1 MSKFHKIAVFV
12 IILELILILF
22 ANAFVYKNIASSSGR
37 MYRVEASRIAS
48 KIKAGESYDIDDYKT
63 IISVHEYDSK
73 AIVNNDYVIIEVN
86 GTLYQFEYETPGN
99 YSSIVYMNIGF
110 GIMLVM
116 SAIIFIY
123 VNNKILKPF
132 NNMSEVSVEL
142 AKGNLS
148 AHVKEDKNKFFGKF
162 LWGIDM
168 LRENLEN
175 NKEKELQLQKEKKTL
190 ILSISHDIKT
200 PLSAIKLYTKA
211 LKNGLYDTKEKQ
223 DEALIGIEKNTQ
235 DIEKYVSEI
244 VAASKEDFLNL
255 EVNMSEFYL
264 SDVVD
269 KISIY
274 YKEKFASLHTEFVVN
289 NYDNC
294 LLKGDKERLIE
305 VIQNMLEN
313 AIKYGD
319 GRRVEIAF
327 DDEEDCKL
335 ISVNNSGNSL
345 KKEELPHL
353 FESFYRGSNSE
364 NIKGS
369 GLGLYICK
377 SLLRM
382 MDGDIFANISDDI
395 FSIVAVVRKV

>member
-1 MSKFHKIAVFV
+1 MSKFCKIAVFV

-99 YSSIVYMNIGF
+99 YNSMVYMNIGF

-255 EVNMSEFYL
+255 AVNNGEFYL
-264 SDVVD
+264 SDVID
-269 KISIY
+269 KINVY
-274 YKEKFASLHTEFVVN
+274 YSEKFASLHTEFVVN

-294 LLKGDKERLIE
+294 LLKGDQERLIE